1 MKWDDRIGRR
11 LRLKDLHTLQTVAE
25 LGSMAKASGRLALSQ
40 PAISKAVSDME
51 HALGASLLER
61 SSRGVE
67 LTESGRLL
75 VERARVIFDEV
86 RQGISDIENL
96 SDPAQGTIRIGTTE
110 PVTGIV
116 SEIISH
122 LASKYP
128 RLSYD
133 VIVTDLDTLMSELRE
148 RKHDVLVSR
157 WDTLRVADDLKAQL
171 LFKSPLAV
179 MASRGHPL
187 LLRKK
192 LDLGDL
198 MQEQWTLSP
207 ADSFLG
213 RTVVDLFRRRKLPL
227 PTAIVTTISIHM
239 RLDLLASGRFLT
251 VLPAQILQHP
261 SNKAWLRALDVDLSD
276 SSQPVALVTLKRRRS
291 GGAIRFFEE
300 ASLDTTTMMAREA
313 RPKAQRRST

>member
-25 LGSMAKASGRLALSQ
+25 LGSMAKASERLALSQ

-51 HALGASLLER
+51 NALGVPLLER

-75 VERARVIFDEV
+75 VGRARVIFDEV

-96 SDPAQGTIRIGTTE
+96 SDPVQGTVRIGTTE
-110 PVTGIV
+110 PVTGVV
-116 SEIISH
+116 SAIIAH
-122 LASKYP
+122 LAGKYP
-128 RLSYD
+128 RLTYD
-133 VIVTDLDTLMSELRE
+133 VEVTDLDTLINELRE

-157 WDTLRVADDLKAQL
+157 WDTLRKADDLKAQP
-171 LFKSPLAV
+171 LFQAPLAV
-179 MASRGHPL
+179 MAARGHPM

-207 ADSFLG
+207 PESFLG
-213 RTVVDLFRRRKLPL
+213 RTVIDLFRRRKLPL
-227 PTAIVTTISIHM
+227 PPAVVTSISIHM

-251 VLPAQILQHP
+251 VLPAQMIQHP
-261 SNKAWLRALDVDLSD
+261 SNKAWLRALDADLSD
-276 SSQPVALVTLKRRRS
+276 SSQPVALITLKRRRN
-291 GGAIRFFEE
+291 GAAVRLFAE
-300 ASLDTTTMMAREA
+300 ASLNTSKMVAREV
-313 RPKAQRRST
+313 RPNAQ